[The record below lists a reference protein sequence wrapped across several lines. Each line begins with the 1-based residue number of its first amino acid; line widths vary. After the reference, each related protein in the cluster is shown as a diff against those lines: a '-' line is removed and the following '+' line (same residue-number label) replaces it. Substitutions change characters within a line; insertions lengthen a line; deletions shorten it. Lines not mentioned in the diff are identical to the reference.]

1 LRVFN
6 DLIPRK
12 PGTEPLAEAVK
23 ACRPH
28 LVWAA
33 IFSALVNLLYLTPT
47 IYMLQVYDRVVPTG
61 GLQTLLLVSAIAVFA
76 LATLA
81 LLDWLRTRLL
91 VRAGLRLDRL
101 LVGRLLGRVVD
112 LQTQSPGSQ
121 VLREFDH
128 VRTAVSGQ
136 GVLSLFDAPWTPIYI
151 GCCFLLHPALG
162 ALTLVGAIILLILA
176 VLNERDSRPRLN
188 QAMKD
193 SQAAYAAQE
202 SMAGQSEVVRALGMR
217 QAGIALQLQQRQVA
231 TARQVEAQFTGGRY
245 TGIIKFL
252 RLMLQSASLGL
263 AALLTVQ
270 GHISAGSII
279 AASVLLTRAVQPIEQ
294 MVGAWPTLV
303 QAKASWKTLIELFAA
318 TARVDRVVTTL
329 PAPEGR
335 LGLEQVTVRLPG
347 SEVPQLRG
355 ITLSLEPGQVLG
367 VIGPSGSGKT
377 TLARV
382 VAGAIPP
389 TAGSVRLDGADYDAR
404 EGDTLA
410 EHIGYLPQVPGLFS
424 GSVKDN
430 ISRFRSALRTDPE
443 QIDREAIAAAKAA
456 GVHEMILRLPNG
468 YDTILGHNGAG
479 LSVGQSQRVA
489 LARALYRDPVI
500 LVLDEPNANL
510 DQEGEAAL
518 TQAIKGA
525 TARGASVLMVA
536 HRAGVL
542 GIADR
547 LLMLRE
553 GTVQI
558 EGPRDEVMMRLNPG
572 RARPTVVPPPG
583 AQSA

>member
-1 LRVFN
+1 MFN

-12 PGTEPLAEAVK
+12 PGTEPLADAVK

-112 LQTQSPGSQ
+112 LQVQSPGSQ

-162 ALTLVGAIILLILA
+162 ALTLVGSIILLILA

-193 SQAAYAAQE
+193 SQVAYAAQE

-217 QAGIALQLQQRQVA
+217 QAGIAFQVQQRQVA

-303 QAKASWKTLIELFAA
+303 QAKASWKALIDLFAS
-318 TARVDRVVTTL
+318 TARVDRVTTAL

-335 LGLEQVTVRLPG
+335 LELEQVTVRLPG
-347 SEVPQLRG
+347 SEAPQLRG
-355 ITLSLEPGQVLG
+355 ITLALEPGQVLG

-389 TAGSVRLDGADYDAR
+389 TSGSVRLDGADYEAR

-410 EHIGYLPQVPGLFS
+410 EYIGYLPQVPGLFA

-430 ISRFRSALRTDPE
+430 ISRFRSALGIGSE
-443 QIDREAIAAAKAA
+443 QIDRETVAAAKAA
-456 GVHEMILRLPNG
+456 GVHEMILRLPHG
-468 YDTILGHNGAG
+468 YDTVLGHNGAG

-489 LARALYRDPVI
+489 LARALYRDPVL

-542 GIADR
+542 GVADR
-547 LLMLRE
+547 LVMLRE
-553 GTVQI
+553 GAIQI

-572 RARPTVVPPPG
+572 RAKPTVVPPPG

>member
-1 LRVFN
+1 VFN

-12 PGTEPLAEAVK
+12 PGTEPLSDALK
-23 ACRPH
+23 ACRSH

-33 IFSALVNLLYLTPT
+33 VFSALVNLLYLTPT

-112 LQTQSPGSQ
+112 LHTQSPGSQ

-217 QAGIALQLQQRQVA
+217 QAGIALQVQQREMA

-245 TGIIKFL
+245 TGLIKFL

-303 QAKASWKTLIELFAA
+303 QARTSWKALIDLFAA
-318 TARVDRVVTTL
+318 TGRVDRVATTL
-329 PAPEGR
+329 PAPRGR
-335 LGLEQVTVRLPG
+335 LDLEQVTVRLPG
-347 SEVPQLRG
+347 SGTPQLRG

-382 VAGAIPP
+382 VAGAIPA
-389 TAGSVRLDGADYDAR
+389 TSGSVRLDGADYEAR
-404 EGDTLA
+404 DGDRLA
-410 EHIGYLPQVPGLFS
+410 EYIGYLPQVPGLFA

-430 ISRFRSALRTDPE
+430 ISRFRSALGVDADE
-443 QIDREAIAAAKAA
+443 IDREAVAAAQAA
-456 GVHEMILRLPNG
+456 GVHEMILRLPQG
-468 YDTILGHNGAG
+468 YDTVLGHNGAG

-489 LARALYRDPVI
+489 LARALYRDPVL

-518 TQAIKGA
+518 TEAIRRA

-542 GIADR
+542 GVADR
-547 LLMLRE
+547 LMMLRE
-553 GTVQI
+553 GAVQI

>member
-1 LRVFN
+1 MFN

-12 PGTEPLAEAVK
+12 PGTEPLAEAIK

-112 LQTQSPGSQ
+112 LQVQSPGSQ

-162 ALTLVGAIILLILA
+162 ALTLVGAIVLLILA

-193 SQAAYAAQE
+193 SQTAYAAQE
-202 SMAGQSEVVRALGMR
+202 NMAGQSEVVRALGMR
-217 QAGIALQLQQRQVA
+217 QAGIALQVQQRQVA

-303 QAKASWKTLIELFAA
+303 QAKASWKALIDLFAA
-318 TARVDRVVTTL
+318 TARVDRVTTTL

-335 LGLEQVTVRLPG
+335 LGLENVTVRLPG

-355 ITLSLEPGQVLG
+355 ITLTLEPGQVLG

-389 TAGSVRLDGADYDAR
+389 TSGSVRLDGADYDAR

-430 ISRFRSALRTDPE
+430 ISRFRSALGVDPE
-443 QIDREAIAAAKAA
+443 QIDREAVAAAKAA
-456 GVHEMILRLPNG
+456 GVHEMILRLPHG
-468 YDTILGHNGAG
+468 YDTVLGHNGAG

-489 LARALYRDPVI
+489 LARALYRNPVL

-572 RARPTVVPPPG
+572 RAKPTVVPPPG

>member
-1 LRVFN
+1 MFN

-61 GLQTLLLVSAIAVFA
+61 GLQTLLLISAIAVFA

-101 LVGRLLGRVVD
+101 LVRRLLGRVVD
-112 LQTQSPGSQ
+112 LHTQSPGSQ

-162 ALTLVGAIILLILA
+162 ALTLFGAVILLILA

-188 QAMKD
+188 LAMKD

-217 QAGIALQLQQRQVA
+217 QAGIALQVQQREMA

-303 QAKASWKTLIELFAA
+303 QARTSWKALIDLFAA
-318 TARVDRVVTTL
+318 TGRADRVATTL
-329 PAPEGR
+329 PAPRGR
-335 LGLEQVTVRLPG
+335 LDLEQVTVRLPG
-347 SEVPQLRG
+347 SETPQLRG
-355 ITLSLEPGQVLG
+355 ITLTLEPGQVLG

-382 VAGAIPP
+382 VAGAIP
-389 TAGSVRLDGADYDAR
+389 TTSGSVRLDGADYDAR
-404 EGDTLA
+404 DGDRLA
-410 EHIGYLPQVPGLFS
+410 EYIGYLPQVPGLFA

-430 ISRFRSALRTDPE
+430 ISRFRSALGVAADE
-443 QIDREAIAAAKAA
+443 IDREAVAAAQAA
-456 GVHEMILRLPNG
+456 GVHEMILRLPDG
-468 YDTILGHNGAG
+468 YDTVLGHNGAG

-518 TQAIKGA
+518 TEAIRRA

-542 GIADR
+542 GVADR

-553 GTVQI
+553 GAVQI
-558 EGPRDEVMMRLNPG
+558 EGARDEVMMRLNPG

>member
-1 LRVFN
+1 MFN
-6 DLIPRK
+6 DLIPGK
-12 PGTEPLAEAVK
+12 PGTEPLAEALK

-28 LVWAA
+28 FVWAGV
-33 IFSALVNLLYLTPT
+33 FSALVNLLYLTPT
-47 IYMLQVYDRVVPTG
+47 LYMMQVYDRVVPTG
-61 GLQTLLLVSAIAVFA
+61 GVPTLLLVSAIAVFA

-101 LVGRLLGRVVD
+101 LVSRLLGRVVD
-112 LQTQSPGSQ
+112 LQAQSPGSQ

-128 VRTAVSGQ
+128 VRSAVSGQ
-136 GVLSLFDAPWTPIYI
+136 GALALFDAPWTPIYI

-162 ALTLVGAIILLILA
+162 ALTLVGSIVLFVLA
-176 VLNERDSRPRLN
+176 MLNERDSRPRLN
-188 QAMKD
+188 DAMKEG
-193 SQAAYAAQE
+193 QAAYAAQE
-202 SMAGQSEVVRALGMR
+202 SMAAQSEVVRALGMR
-217 QAGIALQLQQRQVA
+217 QAGIALQVRQRQIA
-231 TARQVEAQFTGGRY
+231 TQRQAEAQFTGGRY

-252 RLMLQSASLGL
+252 RLMLQSAALGL
-263 AALLTVQ
+263 AAYLTVNGQ
-270 GHISAGSII
+270 ISAGSII

-294 MVGAWPTLV
+294 MVGAWPTLM
-303 QAKASWKTLIELFAA
+303 QAKASWKSLLQVFAS
-318 TARVDRVVTTL
+318 TARVDRELTTL

-335 LGLEQVTVRLPG
+335 LALEQITVRLPG
-347 SEVPQLRG
+347 TQVPQLKG
-355 ITLSLEPGQVLG
+355 VSLSLEPGQVLG

-382 VAGAIPP
+382 VAGAITP

-404 EGDTLA
+404 DGDRLA
-410 EHIGYLPQVPGLFS
+410 EHIGYLPQVPGLFA
-424 GSVKDN
+424 GTVKDN
-430 ISRFRSALRTDPE
+430 ISRFQSALGATAE
-443 QIDREAIAAAKAA
+443 EVDRLAVAAAKAA
-456 GVHEMILRLPNG
+456 GVHEMILRLPEG
-468 YDTILGHNGAG
+468 YDTRLGPNGAG

-489 LARALYRDPVI
+489 LARALYRDPVV

-518 TQAIKGA
+518 LQAIRGA
-525 TARGASVLMVA
+525 AARGAAVLMIA

-542 GIADR
+542 GGADR

-572 RARPTVVPPPG
+572 RSKPTVVPPPG
-583 AQSA
+583 ARSA

>member
-1 LRVFN
+1 MFN

-12 PGTEPLAEAVK
+12 PGTEPLGEAVK

-33 IFSALVNLLYLTPT
+33 VFSALVNLLYLTPT

-112 LQTQSPGSQ
+112 LQAQSPGSQ

-217 QAGIALQLQQRQVA
+217 QAGIALQVQQRQVA

-303 QAKASWKTLIELFAA
+303 QAKASWKALIDLFAA
-318 TARVDRVVTTL
+318 TGRVDRITTTL
-329 PAPEGR
+329 PEPEGR
-335 LGLEQVTVRLPG
+335 LGLENVTVRLPG
-347 SEVPQLRG
+347 SEAPQLRG

-389 TAGSVRLDGADYDAR
+389 TSGSVRLDGADYDAR

-430 ISRFRSALRTDPE
+430 ISRFRSALGTDPE

-468 YDTILGHNGAG
+468 YDTVLGHNGAG

-518 TQAIKGA
+518 TQAIRGA

>member
-1 LRVFN
+1 VFN

>member
-1 LRVFN
+1 MFN

-12 PGTEPLAEAVK
+12 PGTEPLVEAVK

-28 LVWAA
+28 FVWAA
-33 IFSALVNLLYLTPT
+33 VFSALVNLLYLTPT

-112 LQTQSPGSQ
+112 LEVQSPGSQ

-217 QAGIALQLQQRQVA
+217 QAGIALQVQQRQVA

-303 QAKASWKTLIELFAA
+303 QAKASWKALIELFAA
-318 TARVDRVVTTL
+318 TGRVDRVTTTL

-335 LGLEQVTVRLPG
+335 LGLENVTVRLPG

-430 ISRFRSALRTDPE
+430 ISRFRSALGIDPE
-443 QIDREAIAAAKAA
+443 QIDREAVAAAKAA
-456 GVHEMILRLPNG
+456 GVHEMILRLPHG
-468 YDTILGHNGAG
+468 YDTVLGHNGAG

-489 LARALYRDPVI
+489 LARALDRDPVV

-572 RARPTVVPPPG
+572 RAKPTVVPPPG

>member
-1 LRVFN
+1 MFN

>member
-1 LRVFN
+1 MLN
-6 DLIPRK
+6 DLIPTK

-112 LQTQSPGSQ
+112 LQVQSPGSQ

-162 ALTLVGAIILLILA
+162 VLTLVGAIILLVLA
-176 VLNERDSRPRLN
+176 VLNERDSRPRLD

-193 SQAAYAAQE
+193 SHAAYAAQE

-217 QAGIALQLQQRQVA
+217 QAGIALQVQQRQIA
-231 TARQVEAQFTGGRY
+231 SARQVEAQFTGGRY

-303 QAKASWKTLIELFAA
+303 QAKASWKALVDLFAA
-318 TARVDRVVTTL
+318 TARVDRVTTTL

-347 SEVPQLRG
+347 SETPQLRG
-355 ITLSLEPGQVLG
+355 VTLTLEPGQVLG

-389 TAGSVRLDGADYDAR
+389 TSGSVRLDGADYDAR
-404 EGDTLA
+404 EGDILA
-410 EHIGYLPQVPGLFS
+410 DYIGYLPQVPGLFS

-430 ISRFRSALRTDPE
+430 ISRFRSALGVDPE
-443 QIDREAIAAAKAA
+443 QIDREAVAAAKAA
-456 GVHEMILRLPNG
+456 GVHEMVLRLPHG
-468 YDTILGHNGAG
+468 YDTVLGHNGAG

-489 LARALYRDPVI
+489 LARALYRDPVL

>member
-1 LRVFN
+1 VFN

-151 GCCFLLHPALG
+151 GCCFLLHLALG

>member
-1 LRVFN
+1 MFN

-12 PGTEPLAEAVK
+12 PGTEPLADAVK

-112 LQTQSPGSQ
+112 LQVQSPGSQ

-162 ALTLVGAIILLILA
+162 VLTLVGSIILLILA

-193 SQAAYAAQE
+193 SQVAYAAQE

-217 QAGIALQLQQRQVA
+217 QAGIAFQVQQRQVA

-303 QAKASWKTLIELFAA
+303 QAKASWKALIDLFAS
-318 TARVDRVVTTL
+318 TARVDRVTTAL

-335 LGLEQVTVRLPG
+335 LELEQVTVRLPG
-347 SEVPQLRG
+347 SEAPQLRG
-355 ITLSLEPGQVLG
+355 ITLALEPGQVLG

-389 TAGSVRLDGADYDAR
+389 TSGSVRLDGADYEAR

-410 EHIGYLPQVPGLFS
+410 EYIGYLPQVPGLFA

-430 ISRFRSALRTDPE
+430 ISRFRSALGIGSE
-443 QIDREAIAAAKAA
+443 QIDREAVAAAKAA
-456 GVHEMILRLPNG
+456 GVHEMILRLPHG
-468 YDTILGHNGAG
+468 YDTVLGHNGAG

-489 LARALYRDPVI
+489 LARALYRDPVL

-542 GIADR
+542 GVADR
-547 LLMLRE
+547 LVMLRE
-553 GTVQI
+553 GAIQI

-572 RARPTVVPPPG
+572 RAKPTVVPPPG

>member
-1 LRVFN
+1 MFN

-112 LQTQSPGSQ
+112 LQVQSPGSQ

-162 ALTLVGAIILLILA
+162 ALTLVGAIILFILA

-202 SMAGQSEVVRALGMR
+202 SMASQSEVVRALGMR
-217 QAGIALQLQQRQVA
+217 QAGIALQVQQRQVA

-303 QAKASWKTLIELFAA
+303 QAKASWKALIDLFAA

-329 PAPEGR
+329 PPPEGR
-335 LGLEQVTVRLPG
+335 LALEQVTVRLPG

-389 TAGSVRLDGADYDAR
+389 TSGSVRLDGADYDAR

-430 ISRFRSALRTDPE
+430 ISRFRSALGTDPE
-443 QIDREAIAAAKAA
+443 QIDREAIAAAMAA
-456 GVHEMILRLPNG
+456 GVHEMILHLPNG
-468 YDTILGHNGAG
+468 YDTVLGHNGAG

-525 TARGASVLMVA
+525 AARGASVLMVA

-542 GIADR
+542 GVADR

-572 RARPTVVPPPG
+572 RAKPTVVPPPG

>member
-1 LRVFN
+1 MFN
-6 DLIPRK
+6 DLIPGK
-12 PGTEPLAEAVK
+12 PGTEPLAEALK

-28 LVWAA
+28 FVWAGV
-33 IFSALVNLLYLTPT
+33 FSALVNLLYLTPT
-47 IYMLQVYDRVVPTG
+47 LYMMQVYDRVVPTG
-61 GLQTLLLVSAIAVFA
+61 GVPTLLLVSAIAVFA

-101 LVGRLLGRVVD
+101 LVSRLLGRVVD
-112 LQTQSPGSQ
+112 LQAQSPGSQ

-128 VRTAVSGQ
+128 VRSAVSGQ
-136 GVLSLFDAPWTPIYI
+136 GALALFDAPWTPIYI

-162 ALTLVGAIILLILA
+162 ALTLVGAIVLFVLA
-176 VLNERDSRPRLN
+176 MLNERDSRPRLN
-188 QAMKD
+188 DAMKEG
-193 SQAAYAAQE
+193 QAAYAAQE
-202 SMAGQSEVVRALGMR
+202 SMAAQSEVVRALGMR
-217 QAGIALQLQQRQVA
+217 QAGIALQVRQRQIA
-231 TARQVEAQFTGGRY
+231 TQRQAEAQFTGGRY

-252 RLMLQSASLGL
+252 RLMLQSAALGL
-263 AALLTVQ
+263 AAYLTVNGQ
-270 GHISAGSII
+270 ISAGSII

-294 MVGAWPTLV
+294 MVGAWPTLM
-303 QAKASWKTLIELFAA
+303 QAKASWKSLLQVFAS
-318 TARVDRVVTTL
+318 TARVDRELTTL

-335 LGLEQVTVRLPG
+335 LALEQITVRLPG
-347 SEVPQLRG
+347 TQVPQLKG
-355 ITLSLEPGQVLG
+355 VSLSLEPGQVLG

-382 VAGAIPP
+382 VAGAITP

-404 EGDTLA
+404 EGDRLA
-410 EHIGYLPQVPGLFS
+410 EHIGYLPQVPGLFA
-424 GSVKDN
+424 GTVKDN
-430 ISRFRSALRTDPE
+430 ISRFQSALGATAE
-443 QIDREAIAAAKAA
+443 EVDRLAVAAAKAA
-456 GVHEMILRLPNG
+456 GVHEMILRLPEG
-468 YDTILGHNGAG
+468 YDTRLGPNGAG

-489 LARALYRDPVI
+489 LARALYRDPVV

-518 TQAIKGA
+518 LQAIRGA
-525 TARGASVLMVA
+525 AARGAAVLMIA

-542 GIADR
+542 GGADR

-572 RARPTVVPPPG
+572 RSKPTVVPPPG
-583 AQSA
+583 ARSA

>member
-1 LRVFN
+1 MFN

-12 PGTEPLAEAVK
+12 PGTEPLADAVK

-61 GLQTLLLVSAIAVFA
+61 GLQTLLLVSTIAVFA

-112 LQTQSPGSQ
+112 LQVQSPGSQ

-162 ALTLVGAIILLILA
+162 ALTLVGSIILLILA

-193 SQAAYAAQE
+193 SQVAYAAQE

-217 QAGIALQLQQRQVA
+217 QAGIAFQVQQRQVA

-303 QAKASWKTLIELFAA
+303 QAKASWKALIDLFAS
-318 TARVDRVVTTL
+318 TARVDRVTTAL
-329 PAPEGR
+329 PTPEGR
-335 LGLEQVTVRLPG
+335 LELEQVTVRLPG
-347 SEVPQLRG
+347 SEAPQLRG
-355 ITLSLEPGQVLG
+355 ITLALEPGQVLG

-389 TAGSVRLDGADYDAR
+389 TSGSVRLDGADYEAR

-410 EHIGYLPQVPGLFS
+410 EYIGYLPQVPGLFA

-430 ISRFRSALRTDPE
+430 ISRFRSALGIGSE
-443 QIDREAIAAAKAA
+443 QIDREAVAAAKAA
-456 GVHEMILRLPNG
+456 GVHEMILRLPHG
-468 YDTILGHNGAG
+468 YDTVLGHNGAG

-489 LARALYRDPVI
+489 LARALYRDPVL

-542 GIADR
+542 GVADR
-547 LLMLRE
+547 LVMLRE
-553 GTVQI
+553 GAIQI
-558 EGPRDEVMMRLNPG
+558 EGPRDEVIMRLNPG
-572 RARPTVVPPPG
+572 RAKPTVVPPPG

>member
-1 LRVFN
+1 VFN
-6 DLIPRK
+6 SLIPTQ
-12 PGTEPLAEAVK
+12 PGTAPLVEAIK

-47 IYMLQVYDRVVPTG
+47 LYMMQVYDRVVPTG
-61 GLQTLLLVSAIAVFA
+61 GLPTLWLVSAIAVFA
-76 LATLA
+76 LGTLA

-101 LVGRLLGRVVD
+101 LVSRLLGRVVD
-112 LQTQSPGSQ
+112 LQVQSPGSQ

-151 GCCFLLHPALG
+151 ACCFLLHPALG
-162 ALTLVGAIILLILA
+162 VLTLVGALVLFTLA
-176 VLNERDSRPRLN
+176 MLNERDSRPRLN

-217 QAGIALQLQQRQVA
+217 QAGIALQVRQRQIA
-231 TARQVEAQFTGGRY
+231 TQRQVEAQFTGGRY

-303 QAKASWKTLIELFAA
+303 QAKASWKSLIDLFAS
-318 TARVDRVVTTL
+318 TARVDRDLTAL
-329 PAPEGR
+329 PAPAGR
-335 LGLEQVTVRLPG
+335 VALEQVSVRLPG
-347 SEVPQLRG
+347 SQTPQLRG
-355 ITLSLEPGQVLG
+355 VSVTLEPGQILG

-389 TAGSVRLDGADYDAR
+389 TSGTVRLDGAEYDAR
-404 EGDTLA
+404 DGDGLA
-410 EHIGYLPQVPGLFS
+410 EYIGYLPQVPGLFS

-430 ISRFRSALRTDPE
+430 ISRFRSALGVPSDE
-443 QIDREAIAAAKAA
+443 IDREAVAAATAA

-489 LARALYRDPVI
+489 LARALYRNPVV

-518 TQAIKGA
+518 MQALRGA

-542 GIADR
+542 NVADR
-547 LLMLRE
+547 LLMLKD
-553 GTVQI
+553 GSAQI
-558 EGPRDEVMMRLNPG
+558 EGTRDEVLARLNPG
-572 RARPTVVPPPG
+572 RTRPTVVPPPG
-583 AQSA
+583 ARSA

>member
-1 LRVFN
+1 MFN

-12 PGTEPLAEAVK
+12 PGTEPLADAVK

-112 LQTQSPGSQ
+112 LQVQSPGSQ

-162 ALTLVGAIILLILA
+162 VLTLVGSIILLILA

-193 SQAAYAAQE
+193 SQVAYAAQE

-217 QAGIALQLQQRQVA
+217 QAGIAFQVQQRQVA

-303 QAKASWKTLIELFAA
+303 QAKASWKALIDLFAS
-318 TARVDRVVTTL
+318 TARVDRVTTAL

-335 LGLEQVTVRLPG
+335 LELEQVTVRLPG
-347 SEVPQLRG
+347 SEAPQLRG
-355 ITLSLEPGQVLG
+355 ITLTLEPGQVLG

-389 TAGSVRLDGADYDAR
+389 TSGSVRLDGADYEAR

-410 EHIGYLPQVPGLFS
+410 EYIGYLPQVPGLFA

-430 ISRFRSALRTDPE
+430 ISRFRSALGIGSE
-443 QIDREAIAAAKAA
+443 QIDREAVAAAKAA
-456 GVHEMILRLPNG
+456 GVHEMILRLPHG
-468 YDTILGHNGAG
+468 YDTVLGYNGAG

-489 LARALYRDPVI
+489 LARALYRDPVL

-542 GIADR
+542 GVADR

-572 RARPTVVPPPG
+572 RAKPTVVPPPG

>member
-1 LRVFN
+1 MFN

-112 LQTQSPGSQ
+112 LQVQSPGSQ

-162 ALTLVGAIILLILA
+162 ALTLVGAIVLLILA

-193 SQAAYAAQE
+193 SQTAYAAQE

-217 QAGIALQLQQRQVA
+217 QAGIALQVQQRQVA

-303 QAKASWKTLIELFAA
+303 QAKASWKALIDLFAA
-318 TARVDRVVTTL
+318 TARVDRVTTTL

-335 LGLEQVTVRLPG
+335 LGLENVTVRLPG

-355 ITLSLEPGQVLG
+355 ITLTLEPGQVLG

-389 TAGSVRLDGADYDAR
+389 TSGSVRLDGADYDAR

-430 ISRFRSALRTDPE
+430 ISRFRSALGVDPE
-443 QIDREAIAAAKAA
+443 QIDREAVAAAKAA
-456 GVHEMILRLPNG
+456 GVHEMILRLPHG
-468 YDTILGHNGAG
+468 YDTVLGHNGAG

-489 LARALYRDPVI
+489 LARALYRDPVV

-572 RARPTVVPPPG
+572 RAKPTVVPPPG